1 MRVAAGPPG
10 RQQRDDGRGHRVER
24 PGDLASA
31 IDAAAETLIAVLDA
45 AASRH
50 QVPPTQLRVLTL
62 ISGRSQTNV
71 NRLAELLDVVPSSA
85 SRLCD
90 RLEATGLLRRVADP
104 RDRRE
109 VRLVLTAAAQ
119 TLLGEL
125 AERRQRAVQTV
136 LDRMP
141 PRASTICC
149 WRCSRSVGRPARWCR
164 SSSRPIRRRRRREA
178 LPLPLVS

>member
-1 MRVAAGPPG
+1 M
-10 RQQRDDGRGHRVER
+10 ER
-24 PGDLASA
+24 PGDLAAA
-31 IDAAAETLIAVLDA
+31 IAAAAETMIAVLESA
-45 AASRH
+45 AARH
-50 QVPPTQLRVLTL
+50 QVPPTQLRVLML
-62 ISGRSQTNV
+62 ISGRSETNV
-71 NRLAELLDVVPSSA
+71 NRLAELLDVGPSSA

-125 AERRQRAVQTV
+125 AERRQRAVQVV

-141 PRASTICC
+141 PRTQHDVLAALLAF
-149 WRCSRSVGRPARWCR
+149 GRAATQTVPEQQSDPAVQT
-164 SSSRPIRRRRRREA
+164 A
-178 LPLPLVS
+178 

>member
-1 MRVAAGPPG
+1 M
-10 RQQRDDGRGHRVER
+10 ER
-24 PGDLASA
+24 PGDLAAA
-31 IDAAAETLIAVLDA
+31 IAAAAETMIAVLESA
-45 AASRH
+45 AARH
-50 QVPPTQLRVLTL
+50 QVPPTQLRVLIL
-62 ISGRSQTNV
+62 ISGRSETNV
-71 NRLAELLDVVPSSA
+71 NRLAELLDVGPSSA

-125 AERRQRAVQTV
+125 AERRQRAVQAV

-141 PRASTICC
+141 PRTQHDVLAALLAF
-149 WRCSRSVGRPARWCR
+149 GRAATQTVPEQQSDPAVQT
-164 SSSRPIRRRRRREA
+164 A
-178 LPLPLVS
+178 

>member
-1 MRVAAGPPG
+1 M
-10 RQQRDDGRGHRVER
+10 ER

-141 PRASTICC
+141 PRGQHDLLLALLAF
-149 WRCSRSVGRPARWCR
+149 GRAAGQVVPEQQQTDPA
-164 SSSRPIRRRRRREA
+164 A
-178 LPLPLVS
+178 QTA

>member
-1 MRVAAGPPG
+1 M
-10 RQQRDDGRGHRVER
+10 ER
-24 PGDLASA
+24 PADLAAA
-31 IDAAAETLIAVLDA
+31 IDSAAETLISVLDS

-50 QVPPTQLRVLTL
+50 QVPPTQLRVLAL
-62 ISGRSQTNV
+62 ISSRSETNV

-109 VRLVLTAAAQ
+109 VRLVPTPAAE
-119 TLLGEL
+119 TLLREL
-125 AERRQRAVQTV
+125 AERRQRAVQVV

-141 PRASTICC
+141 QRVQHDLLSSLLAFGRAAIQVPEQQTD
-149 WRCSRSVGRPARWCR
+149 PAART
-164 SSSRPIRRRRRREA
+164 A
-178 LPLPLVS
+178 

>member
-1 MRVAAGPPG
+1 M
-10 RQQRDDGRGHRVER
+10 ER
-24 PGDLASA
+24 PADLAAA
-31 IDAAAETLIAVLDA
+31 IDAAAGTLIAVLES

-62 ISGRSQTNV
+62 ICGRPETNV
-71 NRLAELLDVVPSSA
+71 NGLAELLDVGPSSA

-109 VRLVLTAAAQ
+109 VRLVPTAAAL

-125 AERRQRAVQTV
+125 AERRQRAVQAV

-141 PRASTICC
+141 ARKQHELLLALAGFARAATSAPEQHID
-149 WRCSRSVGRPARWCR
+149 PAVQT
-164 SSSRPIRRRRRREA
+164 A
-178 LPLPLVS
+178 